1 MKKNQLLSGRR
12 IVVTRNREAIGRLSG
27 KLESLGAEV
36 VGLPLIEVSADFDKL
51 REEDVFKEFASYEWI
66 LFTSRNG
73 VRYFFEEFLRV
84 FSDIRSLGFIRI
96 GAVGPGTAEALKD
109 YYLKADLVPDEA
121 VAEGLLEA
129 LKAEQTVDNLK
140 ILVITGN
147 QNRPVLVNELEKA
160 GAIVDPLRVYRT
172 SSVDLSADA
181 TAAAFRKQGADAL
194 VFASSSAVKCFGEQ
208 AQYLK
213 LDKDARIPALCSLG
227 PITSKTMKDAGIPVS
242 VEASEPDADAL
253 ADALVAHFKQQK

>member
-1 MKKNQLLSGRR
+1 MKKNQPLSGRR

-36 VGLPLIEVSADFDKL
+36 IGLPLIDVSEDLDSL
-51 REEDVFKEFASYEWI
+51 RAEDVFKEFASYEWI

-73 VRYFFEEFLRV
+73 VRYFFEAFLRI

-96 GAVGPGTAEALKD
+96 GAVGPGTADALKT
-109 YYLKADLVPDEA
+109 YFLKPDLVPDES
-121 VAEGLLEA
+121 VAEGLVDA

-147 QNRPVLVNELEKA
+147 QNRPVLIDSLEKA

-172 SSVDLSADA
+172 TSVDLSNDP
-181 TAAAFRKQGADAL
+181 TAADFRKQGADAL
-194 VFASSSAVKCFGEQ
+194 VFASSSAVKNFGEQ

-213 LDKDARIPALCSLG
+213 LEKSARIPALCSLG
-227 PITSKTMKDAGIPVS
+227 PITSKTMKAAGIPVN
-242 VEASEPDADAL
+242 VESGQPDANAL
-253 ADALVAHFKQQK
+253 ADALVAYFKKQA